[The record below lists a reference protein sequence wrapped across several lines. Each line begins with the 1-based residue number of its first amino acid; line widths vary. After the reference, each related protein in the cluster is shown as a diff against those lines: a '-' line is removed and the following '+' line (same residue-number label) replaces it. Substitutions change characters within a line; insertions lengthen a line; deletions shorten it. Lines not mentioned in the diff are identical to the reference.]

1 MDGKNST
8 MQERNANLILAT
20 EITTSY
26 LHGLAPLFVWGGLQ
40 AENDLAHVYIV
51 RICFVVVCSRVE
63 LG

>member
-1 MDGKNST
+1 
-8 MQERNANLILAT
+8 MQERNANLILAP

-26 LHGLAPLFVWGGLQ
+26 LHGLAPLSVWGGLK